1 MSSLTKC
8 NHCTLLG
15 IERAAAMRGA
25 TVTTYQQTLAEVR
38 AAGLDDL
45 DGWIE
50 VRVSDEPKPVAYF
63 KALTTHCAC

>member
-1 MSSLTKC
+1 MSPAWRSSVIPNWTA
-8 NHCTLLG
+8 H
-15 IERAAAMRGA
+15 EQPHQVQP
-25 TVTTYQQTLAEVR
+25 VTTYQQTLAEVR
-38 AAGLDDL
+38 AAGLGDL